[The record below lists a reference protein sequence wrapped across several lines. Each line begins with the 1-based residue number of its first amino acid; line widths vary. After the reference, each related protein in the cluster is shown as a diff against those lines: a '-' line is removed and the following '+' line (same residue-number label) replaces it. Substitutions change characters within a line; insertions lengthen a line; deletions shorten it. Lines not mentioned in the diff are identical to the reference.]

1 MLYFHAAYDPDCV
14 IALPI
19 AWAVLL
25 TLKGGGSRGHVANV
39 GIPIGSHACKPK
51 RPDLAKP
58 PRLKALPT
66 NAGEVHGLRE
76 NAQTSRALR

>member
-1 MLYFHAAYDPDCV
+1 MLISSVVQFEIRPLDRVPGLTITRTSAC
-14 IALPI
+14 
-19 AWAVLL
+19 AVLL

-58 PRLKALPT
+58 PHLKAPVFPGCHEGYSHT
-66 NAGEVHGLRE
+66 R
-76 NAQTSRALR
+76 